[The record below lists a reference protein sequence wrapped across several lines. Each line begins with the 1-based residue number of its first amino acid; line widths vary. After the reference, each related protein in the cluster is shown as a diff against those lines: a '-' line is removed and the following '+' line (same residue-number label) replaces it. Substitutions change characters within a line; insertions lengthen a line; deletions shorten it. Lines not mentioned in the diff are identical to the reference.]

1 MEQQKTIIPIA
12 GGKGGVG
19 KSLFV
24 ANLGIALAEMGER
37 TVAVDL
43 DLGSSNLHT
52 YLGLP
57 NINPGIGDFLKVK
70 KIDLNDYLID
80 TGIDNFS
87 FLPGDGKSPFMAN
100 IPYAQKLR
108 LIREIKKIDARYILV
123 DLGAGSTFNTLDF
136 FGMANSGIIISTFE
150 YSAIMNVL
158 MFLKNFILR
167 KMRQI
172 SRTSRPASNLIDQLC
187 KETTTDQPLTTEY
200 VIARIEAVDAEVAK
214 NIRKFCSDFR
224 PRLVFNMGEN
234 PEELKVLD
242 NLHATIL
249 ERLSLDTEYIGFLFS
264 DSNVKKSVK
273 EKVPLLTN
281 YSDSLAADGIRC
293 VAKRIVKYWDAP
305 IENSIER
312 LMKATQKAYDDKF
325 IESYDI
331 SLAG

>member
-1 MEQQKTIIPIA
+1 MEDKKTIIPIA

-24 ANLGIALAEMGER
+24 ANLAMALAQSGHS

-52 YLGLP
+52 YLGLS
-57 NINPGIGDFLKVK
+57 NVNPGIGDFLRIK
-70 KIDLNDYLID
+70 KTDLCDFITE
-80 TGIDNFS
+80 TGMENCG

-100 IPYAQKLR
+100 IPHAQKLR
-108 LIREIKKIDARYILV
+108 LMREIGKIDARYILV
-123 DLGAGSTFNTLDF
+123 DLGAGSHFNTLDF
-136 FGMANSGIIISTFE
+136 YGMADKGIIISTFE

-158 MFLKNFILR
+158 MFLKNFLLR

-172 SRTSRPASNLIDQLC
+172 TRPGTAATRVIDELC
-187 KETTTDQPLTTEY
+187 KEAHLSSPLTTDY
-200 VIARIEAVDAEVAK
+200 VVSRVEMVDRKAAEE
-214 NIRKFCSDFR
+214 IRKFCGR
-224 PRLVFNMGEN
+224 CIPRIVFNMGEN

-242 NLHATIL
+242 NLYSTIK
-249 ERLSLDTEYIGFLFS
+249 ERLSIETEYIGFIFD
-264 DSNVKKSVK
+264 DSHVKKSVK
-273 EKVPLLTN
+273 EKVPLLT
-281 YSDSLAADGIRC
+281 YYGECIAVEGIESIARR
-293 VAKRIVKYWDAP
+293 VEKYWDRP

-312 LMKATQKAYDDKF
+312 LMQATKKTYDEKF